1 MILIDSGPLI
11 AAFNPNDADHA
22 PCERALRALDE
33 EGVTTAPVLTEVF
46 HLLPRRASK
55 VEDLVSLLL
64 EGPLT
69 VAPMEDSDLR
79 RSLELM
85 VQYADAPMDFA
96 DASLVALGERSGFDR
111 VLTLDRRH
119 FATYR
124 MRRGYRHVPFT
135 VVGPHLDPPVVRET
149 GDPEAGYRSSSASS
163 LDAGGDTPDN
173 ARGRH
178 LAESALRDAREAL
191 DRLQQALGA

>member
-11 AAFNPNDADHA
+11 AAFNPRDANHA
-22 PCERALRALDE
+22 PCERALRDLDE

-46 HLLPRRASK
+46 HLLPQRASK
-55 VEDLVSLLL
+55 VEDFVSWLL

-85 VQYADAPMDFA
+85 VRYADAPMDFA
-96 DASLVALGERSGFDR
+96 DASLVALGERCGFDR

-135 VVGPHLDPPVVRET
+135 VVGPSIDPHLVREA
-149 GDPEAGYRSSSASS
+149 GDPETSYRSPPAANVDAEGETPSS
-163 LDAGGDTPDN
+163 GH
-173 ARGRH
+173 GRH
-178 LAESALRDAREAL
+178 LAESALHDAREAL
-191 DRLQQALGA
+191 DRLDRALGT

>member
-11 AAFNPNDADHA
+11 AAFNPKDADHA
-22 PCERALRALDE
+22 RCERALRDLDE

-55 VEDLVSLLL
+55 VEDFVSWLL

-69 VAPMEDSDLR
+69 VVPMEDSDLR

-85 VQYADAPMDFA
+85 VRYADAPMDFA

-135 VVGPHLDPPVVRET
+135 VVGPHTERET
-149 GDPEAGYRSSSASS
+149 DDRPPHAPV
-163 LDAGGDTPDN
+163 LDAGGGEAHS

-178 LAESALRDAREAL
+178 LAESALREAREAL
-191 DRLQQALGA
+191 DRLDRALGT